1 MLGDAD
7 GNKLD
12 YPSKP
17 IQFHTFPDPRLPT
30 GSHFRFIASSC
41 ATPNFP
47 YLPFNGRR
55 IKGFDHLA
63 DYLWPSRTLNPTVLN
78 ATMDALNA
86 SDVSAG
92 PKSALK
98 KYLPQDLEPAA
109 EFMIF
114 LGDFIY
120 ADVPYYYGDNAEHYR
135 RLYRRNYQS
144 QSFRQ
149 IYENLRESTIELS
162 EDCMVVL
169 LINHY
174 SYLLHV

>member
-1 MLGDAD
+1 
-7 GNKLD
+7 
-12 YPSKP
+12 
-17 IQFHTFPDPRLPT
+17 
-30 GSHFRFIASSC
+30 
-41 ATPNFP
+41 
-47 YLPFNGRR
+47 
-55 IKGFDHLA
+55 
-63 DYLWPSRTLNPTVLN
+63 
-78 ATMDALNA
+78 MDALNA

-92 PKSALK
+92 PKSALE